1 MSNTLSLFTNIKV
14 FVLDIDGVLTN
25 GNLIVLPNGV
35 MARTMNVKDGYALQ
49 LAIKKGYKV
58 VIISGGYSE
67 ELIERFNLLGVTDV
81 YLKISDKLWVLNDYL
96 SKNNLSLND
105 CLFMGDDIPDAEV
118 MQAVYLPCCP
128 ADAVPEIK
136 QISKYQ
142 STFKGGEG
150 CVRDII
156 EKVMKLHN
164 NWQHSNHV
172 TSK

>member
-1 MSNTLSLFTNIKV
+1 MNNTLALFTNIKI

-25 GNLIVLPNGV
+25 GTLIVLPNGV

-81 YLKISDKLWVLNDYL
+81 FLKISDKLSVLKDYL
-96 SKNNLSLND
+96 LKNNLSFND
-105 CLFMGDDIPDAEV
+105 CLFMGDDVPDFEV

-128 ADAVPEIK
+128 ADAVVEIK

-142 STFKGGEG
+142 SPLNGGEG
-150 CVRDII
+150 CVRDVI
-156 EKVMKLHN
+156 EKVMKLQN
-164 NWQHSNHV
+164 NWQHTNQV
-172 TSK
+172 ASK